1 MSSACQATS
10 IVSSLRLL
18 TARDNCYLTYNP
30 VTLLDQIYHVP
41 ELTWLG
47 TCNELNGAYAADGY
61 TRIKGHP
68 AALLTTYG
76 VGELSAM
83 NGVAGAYA
91 EHAGMIHLVGMTS
104 RPIQKMR
111 ALIHHTMKPGM
122 DHATYI
128 GMSEP
133 IRATHTFLMEDAK
146 MAEEIDR
153 VIVEGVKSRL
163 PVFIYIPV
171 DVVAVRLDVKRLE
184 TKLDTRVI
192 NESTTEDEIVKDL
205 LELIAKAENPVI
217 LADVLTIRHGGREL
231 AREFVDLS
239 QFQAFSTPLSKGVI
253 DETHPSYGGNYNGT
267 GKDLWNTHF
276 SILLKDFSKSVFPRR
291 SRSNT
296 QIRPGT

>member
-1 MSSACQATS
+1 MT
-10 IVSSLRLL
+10 
-18 TARDNCYLTYNP
+18 
-30 VTLLDQIYHVP
+30 VTLLDQIYDVP
-41 ELTWLG
+41 ELSWLG

-91 EHAGMIHLVGMTS
+91 EQAGMIHLVGMTS

-111 ALIHHTMKPGM
+111 ALIHHTMEPGM
-122 DHATYI
+122 DHAIYI

-133 IRATHTFLMEDAK
+133 IRKTHCYLMEDEK

-163 PVFIYIPV
+163 PVFIYIPT
-171 DVVAVRLDVKRLE
+171 DVVGVRVDGKRLE
-184 TKLDTRVI
+184 TKLDTSVV
-192 NESTTEDEIVKDL
+192 NEREVEDEIVREV
-205 LELIAKAENPVI
+205 LECIGKAERPIV
-217 LADVLTIRHGGREL
+217 LVDVLTIRHGGREL
-231 AREFVDLS
+231 ARELVDLT

-253 DETHPSYGGNYNGT
+253 DETHQAYGGLYNGT
-267 GKDLWNTHF
+267 GKNSFLIF
-276 SILLKDFSKSVFPRR
+276 L
-291 SRSNT
+291 
-296 QIRPGT
+296 

>member
-1 MSSACQATS
+1 
-10 IVSSLRLL
+10 
-18 TARDNCYLTYNP
+18 
-30 VTLLDQIYHVP
+30 
-41 ELTWLG
+41 
-47 TCNELNGAYAADGY
+47 
-61 TRIKGHP
+61 
-68 AALLTTYG
+68 
-76 VGELSAM
+76 M

-133 IRATHTFLMEDAK
+133 IRKTHAFLMEDAI

-153 VIVEGVKSRL
+153 VIIEGVKSRL

-171 DVVAVRLDVKRLE
+171 DVVAVRLDAKRLE
-184 TKLDTRVI
+184 TRLDTRVI
-192 NESTTEDEIVKDL
+192 NESAAEDAVVKAV
-205 LELIAKAENPVI
+205 LELIEKAERPVV
-217 LADVLTIRHGGREL
+217 LVDVLTIRHGGGEL
-231 AREFVDLS
+231 ARELVDLT

-267 GKDLWNTHF
+267 GNCVPFPLLLILSDHLFN
-276 SILLKDFSKSVFPRR
+276 SIIPRGSR
-291 SRSNT
+291 SRPRFRLGLEHRALALRLQHRCFHPRS
-296 QIRPGT
+296 QR